1 MQNTERPHATSELR
15 DLAIVW
21 LVFCALSPPARSRPN
36 APRARRVSLA
46 MAFGGVKLYFSGQVQ
61 IHRARC
67 TFPVSLSVCW
77 EIGPL
82 QFQGG
87 GRQSKNVRDAT
98 DPMLGGV

>member
-1 MQNTERPHATSELR
+1 M
-15 DLAIVW
+15 
-21 LVFCALSPPARSRPN
+21 
-36 APRARRVSLA
+36 A

-87 GRQSKNVRDAT
+87 ARHSKDVDKPRR
-98 DPMLGGV
+98 GGLTPLAKSPPLYVGGGLTPLALSSPL